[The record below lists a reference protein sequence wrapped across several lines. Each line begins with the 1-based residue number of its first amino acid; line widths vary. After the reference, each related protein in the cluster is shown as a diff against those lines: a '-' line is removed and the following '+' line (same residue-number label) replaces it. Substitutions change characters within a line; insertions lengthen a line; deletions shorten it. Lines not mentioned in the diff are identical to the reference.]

1 MILKRERRLKGDGVL
16 VVVVVVEVSRLIMI
30 VISRGEGSS

>member
-16 VVVVVVEVSRLIMI
+16 VVVVVVEVSRWIMI